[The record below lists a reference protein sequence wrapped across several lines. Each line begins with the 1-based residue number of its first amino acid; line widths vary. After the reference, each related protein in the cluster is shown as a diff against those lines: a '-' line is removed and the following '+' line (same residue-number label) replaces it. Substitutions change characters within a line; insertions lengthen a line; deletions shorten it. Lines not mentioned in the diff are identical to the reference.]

1 MKKRLVSGALVL
13 VGFVLGVL
21 AVRAV
26 GGTNPAT
33 PSAEMPDIVFPA
45 AALKQWFPP
54 VSEYETGGQP
64 LDDEGFEALMAA
76 LDVALNAEETLAD
89 FGVEGDIHLWNFVR
103 RLVRPRI
110 TEAQSE
116 TIAAYMEELQAR
128 HPDHSNAIA
137 HHAASLTVLYADA
150 MPSTPVFSW
159 GPGSFQSASFA
170 FDSITDGGVFT
181 DAHVDA
187 LLTWIHTALTMPETA
202 NDFGQEASRY
212 FGELSRILQRAEL
225 TDQQNDRVFALM
237 DEIKA
242 SNEEFAETVDKELN
256 TLRSLIPGGVAPN
269 IVGEDTD
276 GIEFPLRDYR
286 GNIVVV
292 IFSGHWCAPCRVEY
306 PYHRFMLELYKDKPV
321 VLLGVNSDGDLE
333 TIRQA
338 KIDEGLDY
346 RTWWDGHAAIP
357 TAGPIAT
364 AWQVMTWPQIFIL
377 DADGVVSHVD
387 KRGGDLI
394 ATVDRML
401 VEMTEREA
409 EASPK

>member
-256 TLRSLIPGGVAPN
+256 TLRSLIPGWG
-269 IVGEDTD
+269 GSEH
-276 GIEFPLRDYR
+276 R
-286 GNIVVV
+286 GR
-292 IFSGHWCAPCRVEY
+292 GHR
-306 PYHRFMLELYKDKPV
+306 R
-321 VLLGVNSDGDLE
+321 N
-333 TIRQA
+333 R
-338 KIDEGLDY
+338 
-346 RTWWDGHAAIP
+346 IP
-357 TAGPIAT
+357 TARLPREHRGSHLLGTLVRAMPGGIPLPSLHARAVQGQAGRAARSQQRRGPRDDSASE
-364 AWQVMTWPQIFIL
+364 
-377 DADGVVSHVD
+377 DR
-387 KRGGDLI
+387 RG
-394 ATVDRML
+394 T
-401 VEMTEREA
+401 
-409 EASPK
+409 